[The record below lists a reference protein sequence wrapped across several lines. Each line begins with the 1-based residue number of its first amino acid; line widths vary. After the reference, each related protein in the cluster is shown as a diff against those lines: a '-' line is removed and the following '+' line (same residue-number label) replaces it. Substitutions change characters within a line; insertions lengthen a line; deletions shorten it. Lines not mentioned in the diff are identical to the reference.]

1 MDIEALTRAASR
13 LGETAIDPTLWPDL
27 LQEIAEGV
35 GAFGAMLLQS
45 GTPTADVPWS
55 YSMERMR
62 ESYYGDLWNTRD
74 LRAVRSVAAIRRGLT
89 ILTDEDLVTREE
101 FERDPYYKS
110 FLASYGLAS
119 FAAVVFRLS
128 PSEICGLVIQRTPSQ
143 GEFVEREKQ
152 ALALLAPRLNA
163 TASLTRMLAESSL
176 HTSLDVL
183 DRLSRPALAL
193 GRGGVVIGVNAAAA
207 ALFDDDFRM
216 RAGVLVVRDERAA
229 GEIQRACAQ
238 VQTAF
243 GAKIAAPEPIVV
255 RRKGR
260 LPLILRPL
268 ALDGPAGSF
277 VLGARLLVT
286 VTAPESTVLPSP
298 GLLCSVFR
306 MTGSESRLAIHL
318 AAGLNLQQAAEISG
332 ITPQTARSQL
342 KAVFSKTE
350 TNRQAEL
357 VALLGRL

>member
-1 MDIEALTRAASR
+1 MDIEALTRSASR
-13 LGETAIDPTLWPDL
+13 LSETAVDPSLWPNL

-35 GAFGAMLLQS
+35 GALGAVLLQA
-45 GTPTADVPWS
+45 GTPSVDVPWS
-55 YSMERMR
+55 PSLNRMR
-62 ESYYGDLWNTRD
+62 EAYYGGLWHMRD

-89 ILTDEDLVTREE
+89 VLTDEDLVTREE
-101 FERDPYYKS
+101 RGRDPYYTS
-110 FLASYGLAS
+110 FLSAQGLDA

-128 PSEICGLVIQRTPSQ
+128 SSEVCGLVIQRTPSQ

-152 ALALLAPRLNA
+152 ALALLAPCLNA
-163 TASLTRMLAESSL
+163 TASLARMLAESSL
-176 HTSLDVL
+176 GTSLHVL

-193 GRGGVVIGVNAAAA
+193 GRTGAVISVNAAAA
-207 ALFDDDFRM
+207 ALFDDDFKI
-216 RAGVLVVRDERAA
+216 RAGALVVRDERAA
-229 GEIQRACAQ
+229 EEIQRACAQ
-238 VQTAF
+238 AQMAF
-243 GAKIAAPEPIVV
+243 GSDSATPEAIVV

-286 VTAPESTVLPSP
+286 VTAPECASLPSSH
-298 GLLCSVFR
+298 LLRTVFR
-306 MTGSESRLAIHL
+306 MTGSEARLAIHL
-318 AAGLNLQQAAEISG
+318 AAGLSLQQAAEVSG
-332 ITPQTARSQL
+332 ITSETVRSQL

-350 TNRQAEL
+350 TNRQGEL

>member
-1 MDIEALTRAASR
+1 MDIEALTRSASR
-13 LGETAIDPTLWPDL
+13 LGETAVDPTLWPSL
-27 LQEIAEGV
+27 LQDIAEGV

-55 YSMERMR
+55 PSMERMR
-62 ESYYGDLWNTRD
+62 ESYYGEQWNTRD

-89 ILTDEDLVTREE
+89 VLTDEDLVTREE
-101 FERDPYYKS
+101 IARDPYYTS
-110 FLASYGLAS
+110 FLASHGCAS

-128 PSEICGLVIQRTPSQ
+128 RSEICGLVIQRTPSQ
-143 GEFVEREKQ
+143 GEFGQREKQ

-193 GRGGVVIGVNAAAA
+193 GRAGTVIDVNAAAA
-207 ALFDDDFRM
+207 ALFDDDFRV
-216 RAGVLVVRDERAA
+216 RAGTLVVRDERAA
-229 GEIQRACAQ
+229 LEIQRACAQ
-238 VQTAF
+238 ARTTF
-243 GAKIAAPEPIVV
+243 GSPTPPPEPIVV

-260 LPLILRPL
+260 LALILRPL
-268 ALDGPAGSF
+268 PLDGPAGSF
-277 VLGARLLVT
+277 ILGARLLLT
-286 VTAPESTVLPSP
+286 VKDPESASLPSP
-298 GLLCSVFR
+298 GLLRSVFR
-306 MTGSESRLAIHL
+306 MTGSEAKLAIHL
-318 AAGLNLQQAAEISG
+318 AAGLSLHQAAEVSG
-332 ITPQTARSQL
+332 ITSETARSQL